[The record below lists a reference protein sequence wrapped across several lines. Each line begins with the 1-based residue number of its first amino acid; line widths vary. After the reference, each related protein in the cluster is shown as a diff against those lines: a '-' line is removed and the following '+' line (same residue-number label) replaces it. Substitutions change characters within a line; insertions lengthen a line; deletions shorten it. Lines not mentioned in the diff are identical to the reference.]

1 MGIDWT
7 ATVLAPILAV
17 LIPIVVAGLSI
28 MGGIWLNRLRAK
40 EAASEA
46 LLKDELS
53 KSVAKQAVAAVE
65 ETSAHLEKTGNDP
78 LTPQQKESLGK
89 TFILDRIPDK
99 PVEQLTGDIKAALG
113 ATAGVGAS
121 VIPEVK
127 P

>member
-7 ATVLAPILAV
+7 AILQTILAV
-17 LIPIVVAGLSI
+17 VLPVVITGL
-28 MGGIWLNRLRAK
+28 GIYGRLWLNQLRAK

>member
-7 ATVLAPILAV
+7 TTVLAPILAV
-17 LIPIVVAGLSI
+17 LIPIVVTGLSI

-65 ETSAHLEKTGNDP
+65 ETSAHLEKSGGSP
-78 LTPQQKESLGK
+78 LTAQQKESLGK
-89 TFILDRIPDK
+89 SFILDRIPDK
-99 PVEQLTGDIKAALG
+99 PVDQLTGDIKAALG
-113 ATAGVGAS
+113 STVGVGAS
-121 VIPEVK
+121 VTPEVK